1 MQTDVNSLSILL
13 SKQLNNFFTVNIPE
27 NFGMYIELAQKRTLR
42 AASCQNAFR
51 NINEINP
58 CHTTQWTFF
67 LYYLSHIVGTENE
80 IRIDLADQIYY
91 LNKIM
96 HSVDWYWAIHLPE
109 ICWAEHPIGSIL
121 GRAQYG
127 NYFFIYQGCTVG
139 GNYKESKIQYP
150 SFGHHVVMFA
160 NSMVIGDSHVGNNV
174 MISAKTYLKD
184 QDIPDNCIVFGQSP
198 NLKIIQ
204 KTEAEMLSK
213 MKHIWR
219 TL

>member
-27 NFGMYIELAQKRTLR
+27 NFDMYIELAQKQTLR
-42 AASCQNAFR
+42 AAACQNAFR

-80 IRIDLADQIYY
+80 NRIDLADQIYY

-121 GRAQYG
+121 GRAQ
-127 NYFFIYQGCTVG
+127 
-139 GNYKESKIQYP
+139 
-150 SFGHHVVMFA
+150 
-160 NSMVIGDSHVGNNV
+160 
-174 MISAKTYLKD
+174 
-184 QDIPDNCIVFGQSP
+184 
-198 NLKIIQ
+198 
-204 KTEAEMLSK
+204 
-213 MKHIWR
+213 
-219 TL
+219 